1 MNEMQ
6 QEGVASENT
15 TTEPKKVYC
24 CPGYKAQCTTK
35 RPTIPEPQMPPHL
48 KARMEELDEQMAKI
62 VKAHEAACERDFRPT
77 GSEVD
82 YWRLHMRKK
91 SLTVLGN
98 FWERELDEYF
108 DAIPDAQGLHNAQSD
123 PSYQQLRDTRNA
135 LQSEFY
141 NSPEYKQYKEEKK
154 ALIEAHYNQCTCGK
168 EESHYEGEGFC
179 RDCGKETFS
188 VTKLSLVTGETS
200 QYVECSYCDAPY
212 DDYDNY

>member
-35 RPTIPEPQMPPHL
+35 RPTIPKPQMPLHL
-48 KARMEELDEQMAKI
+48 TVRMGELDEQMAEI
-62 VKAHEAACERDFRPT
+62 RKAHEAACERDFRPT

-82 YWRLHMRKK
+82 FWRLHMHK
-91 SLTVLGN
+91 SVMLQLLESDDKTS
-98 FWERELDEYF
+98 
-108 DAIPDAQGLHNAQSD
+108 SD
-123 PSYQQLRDTRNA
+123 PSYRQLRDARDA

-141 NSPEYKQYKEEKK
+141 NSPEYKQYREEEA
-154 ALIEAHYNQCTCGK
+154 ALIEAHNNQCTCGK